1 MGRFRTGVRLV
12 RRRQKLGAAVRVLAF
27 RGSGGCSLGFGIFR
41 VLARVSRRAAR
52 V

>member
-1 MGRFRTGVRLV
+1 MGRFKTGVRLV

-41 VLARVSRRAAR
+41 VSARVSKRAAR